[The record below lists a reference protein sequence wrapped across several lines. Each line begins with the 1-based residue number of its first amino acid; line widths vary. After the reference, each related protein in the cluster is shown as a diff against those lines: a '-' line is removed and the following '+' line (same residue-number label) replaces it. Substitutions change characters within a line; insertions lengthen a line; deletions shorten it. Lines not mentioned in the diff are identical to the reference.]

1 MRISD
6 WSSDV
11 CSSDLRPGAQA
22 DPDALSA
29 HLKALLPDYMVPQ
42 HFVALDTIPLSPNGK
57 VDRKALP
64 APDLGARA
72 AGDLVLPRNETER
85 TIAEA
90 MSQVLGVPD
99 IGVHDDFF
107 ALGGHSLLAAQLTT
121 RLNRDLGASLSLRS
135 VFDCPTV
142 ARLAETVGQEGDGA
156 TPRPKIV
163 RREDQSRAPL
173 SLRSEEHTSE
183 LQSLMRTSYAVFCLT
198 TKTITNTNT

>member
-42 HFVALDTIPLSPNGK
+42 HFVALDTIPLSPHGK

-64 APDLGARA
+64 APDLRARA

-85 TIAEA
+85 PIAEA
-90 MSQVLGVPD
+90 MSPVLGLPD
-99 IGVHDDFF
+99 IGVPAHFY
-107 ALGGHSLLAAQLTT
+107 ALGGPSPLA
-121 RLNRDLGASLSLRS
+121 
-135 VFDCPTV
+135 
-142 ARLAETVGQEGDGA
+142 
-156 TPRPKIV
+156 
-163 RREDQSRAPL
+163 
-173 SLRSEEHTSE
+173 
-183 LQSLMRTSYAVFCLT
+183 RTL
-198 TKTITNTNT
+198 

>member
-1 MRISD
+1 MSLRVVFFFLQTTAYWMRIGD
-6 WSSDV
+6 WRSDV
-11 CSSDLRPGAQA
+11 CSSDLNDFQVKLPGFRIELGEIENNLVAHESVAQALVVAREDRPGDVRLVAYVVARPGAQA

-107 ALGGHSLLAAQLTT
+107 ALGGHSLLAAQVSP
-121 RLNRDLGASLSLRS
+121 RLNRELRAS
-135 VFDCPTV
+135 
-142 ARLAETVGQEGDGA
+142 
-156 TPRPKIV
+156 
-163 RREDQSRAPL
+163 
-173 SLRSEEHTSE
+173 
-183 LQSLMRTSYAVFCLT
+183 QSLHPGGR
-198 TKTITNTNT
+198 

>member
-64 APDLGARA
+64 APDLGARP
-72 AGDLVLPRNETER
+72 AGGLVLPRNETER

-90 MSQVLGVPD
+90 NSQVLGVPD
-99 IGVHDDFF
+99 NGVHEAFC
-107 ALGGHSLLAAQLTT
+107 ATGGPSLLADPLNT
-121 RLNRDLGASLSLRS
+121 RQNRDK
-135 VFDCPTV
+135 
-142 ARLAETVGQEGDGA
+142 GQ
-156 TPRPKIV
+156 RK
-163 RREDQSRAPL
+163 
-173 SLRSEEHTSE
+173 
-183 LQSLMRTSYAVFCLT
+183 
-198 TKTITNTNT
+198 K